1 MIRFFILFILFLVL
15 SPESIGQPIYSFS
28 PNYLGQV
35 SVVPQQTP
43 LIPICSNPGSP
54 LCINQW
60 THQAV
65 PLSVIQN
72 NQTHSKFFL
81 PSFIPNRILPNNL
94 SMEGWKKLFI
104 PITRKR
110 SKRYKRSNRSNRSNR
125 REFYFQDTNVRLV
138 ETDENN
144 NKTTTAGDVVYIDL
158 EDIEQVPTPQDSRKD
173 NPTQNEAV
181 TEAKPKNN
189 SSQEDISKAEAN
201 TQEDNP
207 AQTRGLDPNPQK
219 DISTAEAN
227 TQEDNPAQNPQKDI
241 SKAEANTQ
249 EDNPAQTRGLDPN
262 PQKDISTAEANT
274 QEDNPA
280 QTRGLEK
287 SLRPQ
292 LRPKNQSSKAEANT
306 QEDNPAQ
313 TRGLEKSLRPQL
325 RPKNQSSTA
334 ESNTQEDNPAQT
346 RGLEKSL
353 RPQLRPKN
361 QSSTAESNTQED
373 NQTQT
378 RGLKQSLRPQI
389 RPKQRPKNQSSTAQN
404 TQFQTKRDTQALP
417 SKAGVIEIKKG
428 CFRINKKEVQSEAS
442 FCFSC
447 IRDNKENNRFKQL
460 LTEEPLMKRLK
471 SFLAEVTRDAT
482 NRIKGKL
489 PEDIKYKD
497 ESTQIC
503 SPHKSLEKIKKNVID
518 TCNYSGGFEK
528 FFKDTLCK
536 SEKQGVPVELM
547 MAMMSIESVGDC
559 TVGKDDVGLWQIN
572 NPQHQCKPGF
582 KAGTVENKDCLR
594 KIPNNLN
601 KSFEILKDFYKAG
614 NGKNLKPPA
623 KNWLDMSSEER
634 NEFRRAVVGYNGG
647 YGLLQ
652 HLKAAKDSN
661 RKDLF
666 SYKDDKSTWEEIR
679 AFYFSHYLRPSSYSP
694 KKRSLTLDSSNIAH
708 VEAVLGREV
717 KNSVPG
723 IIEIWAQYKINFLKK
738 NPVQCSI

>member
-1 MIRFFILFILFLVL
+1 MIRFFTLFILFLVL
-15 SPESIGQPIYSFS
+15 SPESIGQPIYNFS
-28 PNYLGQV
+28 PNYSGQV

-43 LIPICSNPGSP
+43 VIPICSNLGSP
-54 LCINQW
+54 LCVHQW

-72 NQTHSKFFL
+72 NQTQSKFFL

-94 SMEGWKKLFI
+94 SMAGWKKLFI
-104 PITRKR
+104 PITRKSSKRSKR
-110 SKRYKRSNRSNRSNR
+110 SKRYNRSNR
-125 REFYFQDTNVRLV
+125 REFYFQGNNVRLV
-138 ETDENN
+138 ETDEKN
-144 NKTTTAGDVVYIDL
+144 NKKTTAGEVVYIDL
-158 EDIEQVPTPQDSRKD
+158 EDIEQVPIPPQDSQKD
-173 NPTQNEAV
+173 NSTQKEAV

-189 SSQEDISKAEAN
+189 SSQEDISKAESN

-207 AQTRGLDPNPQK
+207 AQTRGLNPNH
-219 DISTAEAN
+219 
-227 TQEDNPAQNPQKDI
+227 QKDI
-241 SKAEANTQ
+241 SKAESNTQ
-249 EDNPAQTRGLDPN
+249 EDNPAQTRGLNPN
-262 PQKDISTAEANT
+262 HQKDISKAESNT

-287 SLRPQ
+287 SP
-292 LRPKNQSSKAEANT
+292 RPK
-306 QEDNPAQ
+306 
-313 TRGLEKSLRPQL
+313 L

-346 RGLEKSL
+346 RGLNPNHQKDIS
-353 RPQLRPKN
+353 K
-361 QSSTAESNTQED
+361 AESNTQKD
-373 NQTQT
+373 NQDQT
-378 RGLKQSLRPQI
+378 KGLTQSLRPQI
-389 RPKQRPKNQSSTAQN
+389 RPKKQPSTAESNTQKDNQDQTKGLTQSLRPQIRPKNHSSVAEN
-404 TQFQTKRDTQALP
+404 TQFQTKRDTQVLP
-417 SKAGVIEIKKG
+417 ASAGVIEIKKG
-428 CFRINKKEVQSEAS
+428 CFKIKKKDVQSQAS

-447 IRDNKENNRFKQL
+447 IRDNKENKRFKQL
-460 LTEEPLMKRLK
+460 LTEEHLMKKLT
-471 SFLAEVTRDAT
+471 SFLTEVTRDAT
-482 NRIKGKL
+482 NRIRGKL
-489 PEDIKYKD
+489 PKDIKAKD

-503 SPHKSLEKIKKNVID
+503 SPHKSLEKIKKNVND

-559 TVGKDDVGLWQIN
+559 TVGKNDVGLWQIN
-572 NPQHQCKPGF
+572 KQHQCKPGF
-582 KAGTVENKDCLR
+582 KAGTVENKNCLR
-594 KIPNNLN
+594 KTHNNLN

-614 NGKNLKPPA
+614 NGKALKPPA

-634 NEFRRAVVGYNGG
+634 NEFRRAVAGYNGG

-666 SYKDDKSTWEEIR
+666 SYKHDKSTWEEIR

-738 NPVQCSI
+738 NPVQCSISI